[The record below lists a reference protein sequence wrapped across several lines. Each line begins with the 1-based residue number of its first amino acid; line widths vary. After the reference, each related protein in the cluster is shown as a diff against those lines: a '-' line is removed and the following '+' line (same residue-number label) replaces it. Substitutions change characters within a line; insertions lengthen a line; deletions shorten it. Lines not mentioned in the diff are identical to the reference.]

1 MYKGLFDRGEKLAKE
16 DSFETRRGFL
26 VVYDTFVELSL
37 FSSGNIKQEYSM
49 KILFLAL
56 FSMNYVMCDTYHI
69 YLALNLFLVQ
79 F

>member
-1 MYKGLFDRGEKLAKE
+1 
-16 DSFETRRGFL
+16 
-26 VVYDTFVELSL
+26 
-37 FSSGNIKQEYSM
+37 M

-56 FSMNYVMCDTYHI
+56 FSMDYVMCDNYHI